1 MTPDIGAYMYEQL
14 GRLAPVVEVPF
25 AYHHVML
32 DQPIPLV
39 TGLRTLLADWEHSVP
54 HRRGDATFGAL
65 AVLGTVTRTET
76 RIVRPVRG
84 RVGSGRI
91 SVRRRAAASAA
102 AATIPT
108 NANAA
113 TDQ

>member
-1 MTPDIGAYMYEQL
+1 MYEQL

-54 HRRGDATFGAL
+54 HRRG
-65 AVLGTVTRTET
+65 
-76 RIVRPVRG
+76 
-84 RVGSGRI
+84 
-91 SVRRRAAASAA
+91 
-102 AATIPT
+102 
-108 NANAA
+108 
-113 TDQ
+113 